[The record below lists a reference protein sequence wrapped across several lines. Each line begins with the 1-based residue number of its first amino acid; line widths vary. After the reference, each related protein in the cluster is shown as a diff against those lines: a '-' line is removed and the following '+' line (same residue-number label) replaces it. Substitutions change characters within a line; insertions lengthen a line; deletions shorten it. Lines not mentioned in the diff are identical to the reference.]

1 MAYRLLILPQAEE
14 EIDKA
19 YEYYSQ
25 ISELTVINFDNQLEE
40 VYQNLELNPFYQ
52 VRYKGLRAI
61 PFKSYPYL
69 VYFNIDQEQKTV
81 YIYSVFNTYQSP
93 DKLKPL

>member
-1 MAYRLLILPQAEE
+1 MAFSLFILPQAELDIE
-14 EIDKA
+14 KA
-19 YEYYSQ
+19 SDYYAEFSV
-25 ISELTVINFDNQLEE
+25 EAVVNFYNQLED
-40 VYQNLELNPFYQ
+40 VYQNLETNPFYQ

-69 VYFNIDQEQKTV
+69 VFFNVNQDKNCV

-93 DKLKPL
+93 SKLNP